1 MTDENRRF
9 SRIPFK
15 VNTILQVG
23 DTEYRADEMSNLS
36 VGGCLLP
43 ISVDLPPSTPC
54 QICIFLEGTSDE
66 IKVMV
71 EGEIIRSTPEGVAV
85 KFNRIDPQSL
95 FHLHNIIRY
104 NSPDADMIEFEISKH
119 PGLK

>member
-1 MTDENRRF
+1 MTDDNRRF
-9 SRIPFK
+9 SRVPFK
-15 VNTILQVG
+15 VNTELQVN
-23 DTEYRADEMSNLS
+23 DAFYSAEEISNLS

-43 ISVDLPPSTPC
+43 LSVDLQPATPC
-54 QICIFLEGTSDE
+54 QIKIFLEGTAE
-66 IKVMV
+66 ELKILV
-71 EGEIIRSTPEGVAV
+71 EGEIIRSTPEGVAI

-95 FHLHNIIRY
+95 FHLQNIIRY